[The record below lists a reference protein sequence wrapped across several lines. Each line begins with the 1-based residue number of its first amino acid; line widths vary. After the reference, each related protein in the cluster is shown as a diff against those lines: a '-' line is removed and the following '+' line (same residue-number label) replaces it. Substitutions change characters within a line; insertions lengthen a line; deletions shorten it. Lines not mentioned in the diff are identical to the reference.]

1 TEWLARWH
9 IDLPL
14 FIGLALCITLGL
26 LVLYS
31 ASNQSV
37 PALTRQ
43 ASRVGLGVLGMLII
57 AQIPP
62 HWFRIVA
69 APAYLMGLLL
79 LALVLVLGDISEGA
93 QRWLDIGPL
102 TFQPSEIMKIA
113 VPLIVAAWF
122 HHRPI
127 PPRPPDLLV
136 IAGTVLIPVVLVALQ
151 PDM

>member
-1 TEWLARWH
+1 
-9 IDLPL
+9 
-14 FIGLALCITLGL
+14 
-26 LVLYS
+26 
-31 ASNQSV
+31 
-37 PALTRQ
+37 
-43 ASRVGLGVLGMLII
+43 MLSI
-57 AQIPP
+57 AQRPP
-62 HWFRIVA
+62 DWFRIAA
-69 APAYLMGLLL
+69 APAYLVGLLL

-136 IAGTVLIPVVLVALQ
+136 IAGHVLLPVEPVSLH
-151 PDM
+151 

>member
-1 TEWLARWH
+1 
-9 IDLPL
+9 
-14 FIGLALCITLGL
+14 
-26 LVLYS
+26 
-31 ASNQSV
+31 
-37 PALTRQ
+37 LTRQ

-151 PDM
+151 PDMGTAILIAGAGGAVLYFAGLHWRMMGALLLLMAA